1 MDVITLGVCK
11 IDFTLDGGNAVEISK
26 TLEEQ
31 DTIFTAPYETN
42 KIKFD
47 QLAGAQAGNHYIS
60 DEPTLT
66 CSVELDLDTLPDL
79 TGVYQAGAVSGLGMA
94 AHGQAIQ
101 FGAINVHPI
110 SAGDSN
116 TDHDIIGK
124 RVYCVVTNQVEY
136 KNEGK
141 TRADL
146 VFYFSAN
153 PEETDADYGMP
164 FTIGTYSES

>member
-1 MDVITLGVCK
+1 MDILTLGVCK
-11 IDFTLDGGNAVEISK
+11 IDFTLDGGNDVVIQK
-26 TLEEQ
+26 TMEEQ
-31 DTIFTAPYETN
+31 DTIFSAPYETN
-42 KIKFD
+42 KVKFD
-47 QLAGAQAGNHYIS
+47 QLAGAQAGNHFIS
-60 DEPTLT
+60 DEPTLV
-66 CSVELDLDTLPDL
+66 CSVELDTELLPDL
-79 TGVYQAGAVSGLGMA
+79 TGVYKAGATGIGMN

-110 SAGDSN
+110 SAGA
-116 TDHDIIGK
+116 TVDHDIIGK

-153 PEETDADYGMP
+153 PEETDPDYGMP
-164 FTIGTYSES
+164 FTIGPYTTAV

>member
-11 IDFTLDGGNAVEISK
+11 IDYTLIGGNTVTINR

-31 DTIFTAPYETN
+31 DTLFSAPYETN

-47 QLAGAQAGNHYIS
+47 QLSGAQAGNHYIS
-60 DEPTLT
+60 EEPTLS
-66 CSVELDLDTLPDL
+66 CSVELDLDTITEL
-79 TGVYQAGAVSGLGMA
+79 TGVYKWGTSGVGMD
-94 AHGQAIQ
+94 AHGQSIQ
-101 FGAINVHPI
+101 FGTINVHPI
-110 SAGDSN
+110 SAGDSTN
-116 TDHDIIGK
+116 HDIIGK
-124 RVYCVVTNQVEY
+124 RVYCIVTNQIEY

-164 FTIGTYSES
+164 YTIGTYSDS

>member
-11 IDFTLDGGNAVEISK
+11 IDFTLEGGNAVTINR

-47 QLAGAQAGNHYIS
+47 QLAGAQAGNHFIS
-60 DEPTLT
+60 EEPTLT

-79 TGVYQAGAVSGLGMA
+79 TGAYKAGTTGLGMA
-94 AHGQAIQ
+94 AHGQAIK
-101 FGAINVHPI
+101 FGAINVHPV
-110 SAGDSN
+110 SAGAS
-116 TDHDIIGK
+116 TAHDIIGK

-164 FTIGTYSES
+164 YTIGTYTEA

>member
-11 IDFTLDGGNAVEISK
+11 IDFTIDGGDAVEISK
-26 TLEEQ
+26 TMEEQ
-31 DTIFTAPYETN
+31 DTIFTSAYETN

-60 DEPTLT
+60 EEPTLT
-66 CSVELDLDTLPDL
+66 CSVELDLETLPDL
-79 TGVYQAGAVSGLGMA
+79 TGAYQAGTTGLGMA
-94 AHGQAIQ
+94 AHGKAIQ
-101 FGAINVHPI
+101 FGTINVHPI
-110 SAGDSN
+110 SAGSS

-124 RVYCVVTNQVEY
+124 RVYCVVTNQIEY

-153 PEETDADYGMP
+153 PEESDADYGMP
-164 FTIGTYSES
+164 YTIGTYS